1 MYLMIKIGNFL
12 SLKIALVYP
21 LILYIAM
28 SVETDP
34 VSYTDSWTNLRRYN
48 IGNSRFI
55 GVYIKFIVIKSGNKR
70 IMINLSQRFVNQLY
84 RMFPVKCK
92 PCQCLMLDL
101 IINLK
106 VKMEDELFYSKT
118 LNGEKSK
125 NLKNDF

>member
-1 MYLMIKIGNFL
+1 
-12 SLKIALVYP
+12 
-21 LILYIAM
+21 M
-28 SVETDP
+28 SAETDP
-34 VSYTDSWTNLRRYN
+34 VSNTDSWTNLRRYN

-118 LNGEKSK
+118 LNGEKSN
-125 NLKNDF
+125 NLKNDLKASSLS